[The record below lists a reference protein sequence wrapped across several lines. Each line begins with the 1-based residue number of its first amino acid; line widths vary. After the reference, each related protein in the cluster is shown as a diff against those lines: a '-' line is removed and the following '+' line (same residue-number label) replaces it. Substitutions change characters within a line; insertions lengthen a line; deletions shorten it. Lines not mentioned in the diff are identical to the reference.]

1 MSWWNPDSQWVTS
14 KCLMELYFYS
24 HVMMYSSQQWKFYKR
39 LAVTGTG
46 CKFSKIN
53 LYFTI
58 FKCTSTT
65 TSVSIRQRW
74 PVSSMLT
81 VVGTVV
87 AGKWA
92 IFARSRKKKR
102 KKKKPGFTDG
112 LGFPLLASVLLLR
125 SGPSQC
131 QRNIADWYSHTL
143 DASIVL
149 RFPLKNNKI
158 VNHRPEQFSA
168 FFFYCWFLSV
178 SVVAIPLAYPSD

>member
-1 MSWWNPDSQWVTS
+1 MFCLCPDEILTVTS

-92 IFARSRKKKR
+92 IFARSRKKNE
-102 KKKKPGFTDG
+102 KKKTQKNRIYRRIRFSTSRKC
-112 LGFPLLASVLLLR
+112 FA
-125 SGPSQC
+125 
-131 QRNIADWYSHTL
+131 
-143 DASIVL
+143 ASI
-149 RFPLKNNKI
+149 RTFAMSTK
-158 VNHRPEQFSA
+158 H
-168 FFFYCWFLSV
+168 CWLIQSY
-178 SVVAIPLAYPSD
+178 SGR